1 MHNLKK
7 LLLKILAFT
16 MITVLILS
24 STIAYAAT
32 QEQTDYGEAAA
43 KLKLWGIINDS
54 DLKNSKMTRELF
66 SKLIINSTGNYEL
79 AKSMEGSTTFSDVSV
94 KSEYCGYINAAAR
107 LGYLQA
113 YSDGKY
119 RPSAYITFAQLCTA
133 MVKALGYTQTDITGA
148 WPTGYIEKA
157 KNLGLTDGTSLAAE
171 STVSTADALAM
182 LENMLNTNIKNVNSQ
197 SADQTLLEVTGL
209 LDEQDNWVYG
219 KPEVAFNFKPSSMKL
234 GSITFKSD
242 IPILRDTINN
252 ATSPASKIVG
262 ETIALSDIK
271 DKDVVYQVYNKLN
284 VLKYYLVVDNRI
296 DGEITSIL
304 PSKYSPKKVQ
314 INNVDYELGQFANL
328 SKFNSTNGSFNVGDS
343 VTAVL
348 GYDGKIVDAYYTDNS
363 DVEDYAFVVNTS
375 TNVSKK
381 AADYGKLYYT
391 VDLMKVDGT
400 TKTYRTADDPGQYRW
415 TLVKYS
421 VLSDDYVALLKV
433 TYNVPSENHIIIDRY
448 ERKIGQSYITD
459 NIKIFNYTD
468 SNVSLLKWSDIP
480 NGTLPS
486 GKVQYIGTTGEF
498 GDVNIIVTSDVLNQQ
513 YKNYVVQKVTVPD
526 GKKTLNYS
534 YNLVS
539 GTTQYTYSSKTE
551 IPGAVVGSVFS
562 MKMYNN
568 QISTFGSIV
577 NPDAQG
583 WYLQAIDAKRLK
595 MGEFVYFFGPEVSFY
610 QKDYSGNLSS
620 KKLTDINV
628 GTEASY
634 GSIRLYCDR
643 PLNNGGKVQYV
654 IFSQN

>member
-7 LLLKILAFT
+7 LLLKILTFT
-16 MITVLILS
+16 MISAFIMS

-32 QEQTDYGEAAA
+32 REQTDYGEAAA

-94 KSEYCGYINAAAR
+94 KSEYCGYINAAAK

-133 MVKALGYTQTDITGA
+133 VVKALGYTQTDITGT
-148 WPTGYIEKA
+148 WPAGYIEKA
-157 KNLGLTDGTSLAAE
+157 KSLGLTNGNALTAE
-171 STVSTADALAM
+171 SNVSTADALVI
-182 LENMLNTNIKNVNSQ
+182 LEIMLNTNIKKVNSQ
-197 SADQTLLEVTGL
+197 AADQTLIEATGL
-209 LDEQDNWVYG
+209 LDDQNNWVYS
-219 KPEVAFNFKPSSMKL
+219 KPEIAFNFKPSTMKL
-234 GSITFKSD
+234 GAINFRSD
-242 IPILRDTINN
+242 IPVLRDTVNN
-252 ATSPASKIVG
+252 TSVPSTNVVG
-262 ETIALSDIK
+262 EIIAISDIK
-271 DKDVVYQVYNKLN
+271 DKDVVYEVYNKLN

-314 INNVDYELGQFANL
+314 INNVDYELGQYAKLN
-328 SKFNSTNGSFNVGDS
+328 KFDSTNGSFNVGDT

-363 DVEDYAFVVNTS
+363 DVEDYAFVVGTS

-391 VDLMKVDGT
+391 VDLMEVDGT
-400 TKTYRTADDPGQYRW
+400 TKTYRIADDPAQYRW
-415 TLVKYS
+415 TLIKYS
-421 VLSDDYVALLKV
+421 ILSDDYIAILKV
-433 TYNVPSENHIIIDRY
+433 SYNVPSGNQIIIDRY
-448 ERKIGQSYITD
+448 EKKIGQSYITD

-468 SNVSLLKWSDIP
+468 STVSLLKWSDIP
-480 NGTLPS
+480 NGTLPA

-513 YKNYVVQKVTVPD
+513 YKNYVVQKITVPD
-526 GKKTLNYS
+526 GKKTTNYT
-534 YNLVS
+534 YNLLS
-539 GTTQYTYSSKTE
+539 GTTSYTYTSKSE

-568 QISTFGSIV
+568 QISTFNSIV

-583 WYLQAIDAKRLK
+583 WYVQAIDAKRLK
-595 MGEFVYFFGPEVSFY
+595 MGEFVYLFGPEVSFY
-610 QKDYSGNLSS
+610 QKDYSGNLVS
-620 KKLTDINV
+620 KKLTDINT
-628 GTEASY
+628 GTESSY
-634 GSIRLYCDR
+634 GSIKLYCDR
-643 PLNNGGKVQYV
+643 PFNNGGKIQYV
-654 IFSQN
+654 IISLN